1 MANRQQGRQPFWL
14 GGAAGC
20 IAACFTHPLD
30 QMKYRMQVQV
40 SKQNVFRALYAFAS
54 RDGIRSLWSG
64 LSASLLRQSTY
75 STTRFGV
82 YNYLVGEMR
91 VRSGRNPAE
100 LSSSSV
106 IACAGLAGG
115 IAGMVGNPSEVV
127 LVRMCADGA
136 KPTAQRFGYTNAIQG
151 LMRVWREEGLRT
163 FSRGLAPN
171 IARSVLMNVSQI
183 ATYAAAKSRFLS
195 ATSIEDGVPVH
206 IISSLVAGTVATTVC
221 APADVLKSRIQSS
234 AAATAKGP
242 KLSILQIVQRSL
254 KVEGLGF
261 LMKGWTPAW
270 LRLTPNTVLMFVFM
284 EQLQRLLGFRP
295 LSRSRTEFGL
305 PTKKGA
311 VATVPY
317 KI

>member
-1 MANRQQGRQPFWL
+1 MVRPF
-14 GGAAGC
+14 G
-20 IAACFTHPLD
+20 IAAQAVDLFNHPVWG
-30 QMKYRMQVQV
+30 VQLPGQRNAA
-40 SKQNVFRALYAFAS
+40 SFGEESCGASVFIRHRLCRVGW
-54 RDGIRSLWSG
+54 RDCGHG
-64 LSASLLRQSTY
+64 
-75 STTRFGV
+75 
-82 YNYLVGEMR
+82 
-91 VRSGRNPAE
+91 
-100 LSSSSV
+100 
-106 IACAGLAGG
+106 C
-115 IAGMVGNPSEVV
+115 NPSEVV

-183 ATYAAAKSRFLS
+183 ATYAAVKSRFLS

-295 LSRSRTEFGL
+295 LSRSKTELGL